1 MANGIEGHHEI
12 KESKDRSIFFL
23 ISAASVNEQ
32 LNSVGE
38 KSPFGFSNVGA
49 GLGPD

>member
-1 MANGIEGHHEI
+1 MANSIEGHHEI
-12 KESKDRSIFFL
+12 KESKYRSTFFL

-38 KSPFGFSNVGA
+38 KSPFGFSDVDA
-49 GLGPD
+49 GLGLD